1 MTPIQYATK
10 LLTKSGDTWEIPTPL
25 LYGVTD
31 AGEFQLLSSE
41 IPDIYDAI
49 EQVTIPAFMVAF
61 GVITTGWAA
70 PLNPDGKAEGAPSQH
85 PERRRVKLVSVINDN
100 GAGSAMAFQDEP
112 EDVITDEGSATG
124 SLAEAI
130 NEAWENKAT
139 V

>member
-10 LLTKSGDTWEIPTPL
+10 LLTKSGDTWEIPKPL

-41 IPDIYDAI
+41 VADIYDAI
-49 EQVTIPAFMVAF
+49 EQVTIPTFMVAF
-61 GVITTGWAA
+61 GVVTTGWAA
-70 PLNPDGKAEGAPSQH
+70 PLNNNGEVEGAPSKH

-124 SLAEAI
+124 SLANAI
-130 NEAWENKAT
+130 TEAWENKAT
-139 V
+139 A